1 MSPTA
6 PPARRSPERR
16 LAARLAVLV
25 AVPLVALAASG
36 CTSGT
41 EGPSPSAS
49 QASDDC
55 QAPAAGALSDGVDV
69 TGDVEAKPTVTF
81 DSPLDVVSTQRTTVV
96 EGDGD
101 VAGPGAVANV
111 RIAVYDATT
120 GAEVTSAGFD
130 EGQQP
135 TQLTVST
142 DYYVPGIVDAIAC
155 VASGSRTVTV
165 ASAADMTTAT
175 ATEQDAAPTPV
186 VIVADVVSIV
196 PTRATGE
203 DQPARDGFPT
213 VELADDGR
221 PTVTIPDATEPPSD
235 LRIEVLKKGHGP
247 VVPDPA
253 NVTVQYQGVNWTT
266 GEVFDQS
273 WGKGTPT
280 PFSTDQVVPGFAKA
294 MIGQTVG
301 SQVVVIIPPSEGY
314 GDQGQPSAGIGG
326 TDTLVFVID
335 ILAVA

>member
-1 MSPTA
+1 M
-6 PPARRSPERR
+6 
-16 LAARLAVLV
+16 
-25 AVPLVALAASG
+25 PLVALALSG
-36 CTSGT
+36 CTGGSDQ
-41 EGPSPSAS
+41 PSPTAS
-49 QASDDC
+49 GPAGDC
-55 QAPAAGALSDGVDV
+55 KAPASGELSDGVDV
-69 TGDVEAKPTVTF
+69 TGEVEAKPEVSF
-81 DSPLDVVSTQRTTVV
+81 DTPLEVATTQRTTLVQGSG
-96 EGDGD
+96 E
-101 VAGPGAVANV
+101 VAGQGAVANV
-111 RIAVYDATT
+111 RIAVYDAGT

-155 VASGSRTVTV
+155 VPSGSRTVTV

-175 ATEQDAAPTPV
+175 AGEQAATPTPV

-196 PTRATGE
+196 PTKATGE
-203 DQPARDGFPT
+203 AQPPQDGFPT
-213 VELADDGR
+213 VELADDGQ
-221 PTVTIPDATEPPSD
+221 PTVTIPPGTEPPSD
-235 LRIEVLKKGHGP
+235 LRIEVLKKGDGP

-301 SQVVVIIPPSEGY
+301 SQVVVIIPPAEGY
-314 GDQGQPSAGIGG
+314 GEAGQPSAGIGG

-335 ILAVA
+335 VLAVA

>member
-1 MSPTA
+1 MTRTA
-6 PPARRSPERR
+6 PPRPSTRVRRGR
-16 LAARLAVLV
+16 
-25 AVPLVALAASG
+25 LVALAAVPVVAIVLSG
-36 CTSGT
+36 CTGGSDQ
-41 EGPSPSAS
+41 PSPTAS
-49 QASDDC
+49 GATGDC
-55 QAPAAGALSDGVDV
+55 KAPTSGALSDGVDV
-69 TGDVEAKPTVTF
+69 TGEVESKPEVVF
-81 DSPLDVVSTQRTTVV
+81 DTPLEVPSTQRTTLV
-96 EGDGD
+96 EGSGE

-120 GAEVTSAGFD
+120 GDEVTSAGFD

-155 VASGSRTVTV
+155 VPSGSRTVTV

-175 ATEQDAAPTPV
+175 AGEQAATPTPV

-196 PTRATGE
+196 PTKATGE
-203 DQPARDGFPT
+203 ARPPVDGFPK
-213 VELADDGR
+213 VELADDGQ
-221 PTVTIPDATEPPSD
+221 PTVTIPPGTEPPSD
-235 LRIEVLKKGHGP
+235 LQIEVLKKGDGP

-301 SQVVVIIPPSEGY
+301 SQVVVIIPPAEGY
-314 GDQGQPSAGIGG
+314 GEAGQPSAGIGG
-326 TDTLVFVID
+326 SDTLVFVID